1 MDLASIATI
10 IGQIG
15 ALGVSVLV
23 LVAMISERLVPKGR
37 LDDMR
42 RDRDACAKR
51 VAELETLEHLAEVLD
66 RR

>member
-1 MDLASIATI
+1 MDLATLATI

-23 LVAMISERLVPKGR
+23 LVALMTERLVPRGR

-42 RDRDACAKR
+42 RDRDACAKQ
-51 VAELETLEHLAEVLD
+51 VDELVELERLASIF
-66 RR
+66 RK

>member
-1 MDLASIATI
+1 MDLGTVATI

-23 LVAMISERLVPKGR
+23 LVALVREWLVPRGR

-42 RDRDACAKR
+42 RDRDKLAKQ
-51 VAELETLEHLAEVLD
+51 VEDLVDLERLAGIF
-66 RR
+66 RK